1 MPLHPYL
8 VFIILLVLASMPASA
23 TSRMG
28 EAEVITEAGLPCF
41 KIADEEER
49 KRGRTSL
56 KMLIISEKSTG
67 GWQDIWAVRFPNASF
82 GDPDYRLPKNA
93 CIRYGHAPAGV
104 EASDARPLRQNT
116 IYSVFF
122 MGRPPSGS
130 DPTSRYGTQF
140 CVLATATDGLRAVQL
155 THDTSTSMDPDCARH
170 APPK

>member
-1 MPLHPYL
+1 MPLRPS
-8 VFIILLVLASMPASA
+8 LLFTLFFLASMNAGA

-28 EAEVITEAGLPCF
+28 EAAVVTEEGLPCF

-56 KMLIISEKSTG
+56 KMLIISEKSVD
-67 GWQDIWAVRFPNASF
+67 GWQDIWTVMFPNESF
-82 GDPDYRLPKNA
+82 GDPAYRLPKNA
-93 CIRYGHAPAGV
+93 CLRYGQAPAGV
-104 EASDARPLRQNT
+104 EASDARPLQPGR
-116 IYSVFF
+116 IYDVFF
-122 MGRPPSGS
+122 MGRPPSAS

-170 APPK
+170 ASPK

>member
-1 MPLHPYL
+1 MSLHPYML
-8 VFIILLVLASMPASA
+8 LTFLVLASMPASA

-28 EAEVITEAGLPCF
+28 HAAVVTEAGLPCF

-56 KMLIISEKSTG
+56 KMLIISEKSTE
-67 GWQDIWAVRFPNASF
+67 GWQDIWSVRFPNASF

-104 EASDARPLRQNT
+104 DASDATPLRQNT

-122 MGRPPSGS
+122 MGRPPSAS

-140 CVLATATDGLRAVQL
+140 CVLATATDGLLAVQL

-170 APPK
+170 ATPK